1 VTKKDEYRNMSWI
14 LVGHWA
20 WVFNFWV
27 WVVGESVGNVEK
39 ASLE

>member
-1 VTKKDEYRNMSWI
+1 MTKKDEYRNMSWI
-14 LVGHWA
+14 LVGYWV